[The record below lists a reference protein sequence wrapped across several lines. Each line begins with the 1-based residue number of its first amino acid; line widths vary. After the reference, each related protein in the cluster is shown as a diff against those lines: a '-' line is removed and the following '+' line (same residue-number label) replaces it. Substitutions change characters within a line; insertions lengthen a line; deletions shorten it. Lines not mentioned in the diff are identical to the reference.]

1 MPKPPANKALLA
13 ALWVNA
19 ALLAVLIGAV
29 LTRTSG
35 PTLISPAMGQSPTNI
50 GGGAGIYIMPAQF
63 TATKWGCYMVD
74 VDRQTL
80 AAYEYDLG
88 DSQLTLKA
96 ARSFR
101 YDLQLGNYDT
111 FPSPDDIKKLVEGQ
125 TPGGTEP
132 GAAQPA
138 PGAPTSGAPAP
149 GAPAPM
155 PAPK

>member
-1 MPKPPANKALLA
+1 MAKSGSNRTLLA

-19 ALLAVLIGAV
+19 GLLALLIVAVWM
-29 LTRTSG
+29 RSG
-35 PTLISPAMGQSPTNI
+35 GPALVAPALGQSPTNI

-63 TATKWGCYMVD
+63 TATKWGCYLVD

-101 YDLQLGNYDT
+101 YDLLLGNYDT

-125 TPGGTEP
+125 TQGGRDASP
-132 GAAQPA
+132 DQPT
-138 PGAPTSGAPAP
+138 PAPAP
-149 GAPAPM
+149 GPN
-155 PAPK
+155 K

>member
-1 MPKPPANKALLA
+1 MAKSGSNRTLLA

-19 ALLAVLIGAV
+19 GLLALLIVAVWMRSGA
-29 LTRTSG
+29 
-35 PTLISPAMGQSPTNI
+35 PALVAPALGQSPTNI

-63 TATKWGCYMVD
+63 TATKWGCYLVD

-101 YDLQLGNYDT
+101 YDLLLGNYDT

-125 TPGGTEP
+125 TQGGRDASP
-132 GAAQPA
+132 DQPT
-138 PGAPTSGAPAP
+138 PAPAP
-149 GAPAPM
+149 GPN
-155 PAPK
+155 K

>member
-1 MPKPPANKALLA
+1 MSVFMPKSGTSKALLT

-19 ALLAVLIGAV
+19 GLLILLVVAVWMRSSAA
-29 LTRTSG
+29 
-35 PTLISPAMGQSPTNI
+35 TLVAPAMGQSPTNI

-74 VDRQTL
+74 VDRQTI

-101 YDLQLGNYDT
+101 YDLQLENYDT
-111 FPSPDDIKKLVEGQ
+111 FPPPGDIKNLVEGK
-125 TPGGTEP
+125 PLG
-132 GAAQPA
+132 GAAPEQPA
-138 PGAPTSGAPAP
+138 PIAPAP
-149 GAPAPM
+149 TPGPN
-155 PAPK
+155 K